1 MGTKRKVL
9 IIDDEEAILKNMGD
23 FLKAKG
29 YEVCTD
35 PDGNQGIELVK
46 TQSPD
51 LLILDLYLKE
61 GPAGVQILRLTKMLK
76 PDLKVVMFT
85 GFGEDVEARNACVA
99 LGADDFL
106 SKPTSL
112 KTLTEVVDRLL
123 KG

>member
-1 MGTKRKVL
+1 MDTKRKVL
-9 IIDDEEAILKNMGD
+9 IIDDEEAILKNIGD
-23 FLKAKG
+23 FLRVKG
-29 YEVCTD
+29 YEVWTSM
-35 PDGNQGIELVK
+35 DGNAGIELVK

-61 GPAGVQILRLTKMLK
+61 GPAGVQILRLTKMMK
-76 PDLKVVMFT
+76 PNLKVVMFT
-85 GFGEDVEARNACVA
+85 GFGEDIEAKSVCTS
-99 LGADDFL
+99 LGADEFL